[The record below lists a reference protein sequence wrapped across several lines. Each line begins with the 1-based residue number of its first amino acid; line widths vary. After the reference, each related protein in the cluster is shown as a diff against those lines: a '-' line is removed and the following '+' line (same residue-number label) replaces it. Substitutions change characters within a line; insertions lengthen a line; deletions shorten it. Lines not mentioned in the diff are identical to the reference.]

1 MSAEKDRKRTLP
13 EFQDSIQSGVSKK
26 DPETEVSYIQFEN
39 FYAEW
44 PKEDPEDPVDEIDKA
59 AEAYLAYCEGQ
70 NECVL

>member
-1 MSAEKDRKRTLP
+1 MSADEERKKTLP
-13 EFQDSIQSGVSKK
+13 EFQEGVRTGVSKK

-44 PKEDPEDPVDEIDKA
+44 PKEEAEDPVEDIKKA